1 MKLNNKITVA
11 LISAGL
17 VSVAQAVE
25 INDADFAALK
35 KQLADLDQ
43 KVRVLEREREI
54 DGEAATAATKAL
66 PKITLGAGGFSFGSA
81 DSNFVAQLHGV
92 VQVDNRTFFNDG
104 NVNGNDGFLLR
115 RARPIISGTLFR
127 DFDFNLTPDFGGS
140 TVQIQDAWL
149 SYRYAPWL
157 QVQAGK
163 FKSPVG
169 LEHLQSDPVT
179 TFNERSIITDLMP
192 NRDLGVQLKGDV
204 DVLKG
209 VVSYGIGIFNGA
221 SDFNGTTFNSSVGDD
236 RAFSGR
242 LFLQP
247 WKNSDVN
254 ALRGFGFGVGGSYI
268 INNPA
273 TNSASGLTPG
283 YTTDGQ
289 QRFFTFN
296 SGVNAHGTGWR
307 ISPQAYYYYGPFG
320 LLAEYV
326 ISDQVSKRTAAVAT
340 PEIDLHNSAWQITG
354 SWVLTGEEASYTGIT
369 PRHPFDPRNGQWG
382 ALQLV
387 GRYASLDV
395 DDAAFGGASNV
406 RLADPTKSASGA
418 QAWSVGLNWYLN
430 KSIRA
435 NLSYSRTTF
444 SNYGGSSFAAGS
456 VPAQPENILFS
467 RLQLAF

>member
-1 MKLNNKITVA
+1 MKLNYKITAA
-11 LISAGL
+11 LIGAGL
-17 VSVAQAVE
+17 VSIAQAVE
-25 INDADFAALK
+25 ISDADFAALK
-35 KQLADLDQ
+35 KQLAELDQ

-66 PKITLGAGGFSFGSA
+66 PKITLGANGFSFGSA

-92 VQVDNRTFFNDG
+92 VQLDSRTFFNDG
-104 NVNGNDGFLLR
+104 GVNGNDGFLLR
-115 RARPIISGTLFR
+115 RARPIISGTVFR

-149 SYRYAPWL
+149 NYRFAPWL

-179 TFNERSIITDLMP
+179 SFNERSIVTDLMP
-192 NRDLGVQLKGDV
+192 NRDLGVQLKGDM
-204 DVLKG
+204 DVSKG
-209 VVSYGIGIFNGA
+209 VASYALGIFNGA
-221 SDFNGTTFNSSVGDD
+221 ADFNGTTANTSFQDD
-236 RAFSGR
+236 RAFAGR

-254 ALRGFGFGVGGSYI
+254 ALRGLGFGVGGSYI
-268 INNPA
+268 VNNPA
-273 TNSASGLTPG
+273 TNSATGLTPG
-283 YTTDGQ
+283 YSTDGQ

-296 SGVNAHGTGWR
+296 SGVNAHGEGWR

-326 ISDQVSKRTAAVAT
+326 ISDQIAKRTAAVPT
-340 PEIDLHNSAWQITG
+340 PEIDLHNSAWQISG
-354 SWVLTGEEASYTGIT
+354 SWVLTGEAASYAGIT

-395 DDAAFGGASNV
+395 DDAAFGGAANI

-430 KSIRA
+430 KNIRA

-444 SNYGGSSFAAGS
+444 SGFAGTQFAPGT
-456 VPAQPENILFS
+456 VPYQPENVLFS